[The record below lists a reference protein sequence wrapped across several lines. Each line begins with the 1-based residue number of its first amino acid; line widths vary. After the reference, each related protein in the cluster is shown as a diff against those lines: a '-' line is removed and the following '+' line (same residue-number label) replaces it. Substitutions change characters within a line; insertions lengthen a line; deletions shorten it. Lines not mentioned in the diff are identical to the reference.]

1 MTVSQAFQSK
11 LGADETLNFSTSF
24 TRANALTCAQIA
36 VDNLNPSS
44 SGDV

>member
-1 MTVSQAFQSK
+1 MKVSQAVQSK

-24 TRANALTCAQIA
+24 IRANALTCAQIA
-36 VDNLNPSS
+36 VDDFNPSS